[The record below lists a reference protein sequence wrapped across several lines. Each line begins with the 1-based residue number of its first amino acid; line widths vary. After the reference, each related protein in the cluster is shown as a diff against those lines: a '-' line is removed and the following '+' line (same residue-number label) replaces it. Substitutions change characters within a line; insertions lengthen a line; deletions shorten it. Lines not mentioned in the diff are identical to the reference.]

1 MTSTPI
7 FWIAAAALI
16 ALTLVA
22 LVWPLMRRSANAAE
36 EAPGEMAAATTIYR
50 DQRRQLDADLAAGA
64 ITTDE
69 HAAALDELATRLGA
83 EIALPVPAAPA
94 PASRAPWIAALVLVA
109 VVPTAAVIAY
119 MVLGNPGA
127 MKLQATQAA
136 QAGHDGISEETM
148 RGMVD
153 NLAQRMKDNPA
164 DPRGWMLL
172 GRSYA
177 ALGRFDEAANAYA
190 QAAERVPAPDAQ
202 LYADWADAA
211 AMAQGR
217 KLAGKPEELVER
229 ALALEPTNPKA
240 LALSGTARLERGDLP
255 GSIRQWRA
263 LRAQLAADSDDAREV
278 DSVIAKLEGQ
288 ARIAGGA
295 PKAAATQ
302 PPPLAVAPAA
312 PAPATVAKAGAP
324 TNAAASAVSG
334 RVELD
339 PKLAARVAPDDTV
352 FVLARAAE
360 GPRMPLAV
368 QRFRAAELPRAF
380 RLDDSMSMAPGM
392 TLSAMPKVIV
402 EARVSKSGNAITQP
416 GDLRGTAGP
425 LAPGANDL
433 RIVIG
438 DVVP

>member
-1 MTSTPI
+1 MTSTPV

-83 EIALPVPAAPA
+83 EIALPVPAEPA
-94 PASRAPWIAALVLVA
+94 PATRAPWVAALVLVA
-109 VVPTAAVIAY
+109 IVPTAAVVAY

-127 MKLQATQAA
+127 MKPQAA
-136 QAGHDGISEETM
+136 QTQPGHDGISEETM

-153 NLAQRMKDNPA
+153 SLAQRMKENPS

-177 ALGRFDEAANAYA
+177 ALGKFDEAANAYA
-190 QAAERVPAPDAQ
+190 QAAERAPAPDAQ

-278 DSVIAKLEGQ
+278 DAVIAKLEGQ
-288 ARIAGGA
+288 AGIAGTA
-295 PKAAATQ
+295 PKAALTN
-302 PPPLAVAPAA
+302 PPPLAAAPAA
-312 PAPATVAKAGAP
+312 PTPAAAAKPGA
-324 TNAAASAVSG
+324 TAAAAASAVSG

-392 TLSAMPKVIV
+392 TLSAMPKVII

-416 GDLRGTAGP
+416 GDMRGTAGP
-425 LAPGANDL
+425 LAPGASDV